1 MFQKILVPLDGSEEA
16 EAILPYVSHVA
27 SGMGIG
33 VVLLSV
39 VDCGALEMSE
49 SYYSRLFERAEQ
61 EAKGRLH
68 NAAHQLDQ
76 DGVRAEEVVVSGRA
90 DSEITETA
98 KGLGCNLI
106 AMSTHGRSPLGR
118 GILGSVTDRVVH
130 IARIP
135 VLTVTPDKTRAYHG
149 SDTLVNHIVVPLDGS
164 ELAETV
170 LPYVREMASTL
181 GYTVVLLRVVRPLH
195 YFWVGDHPPEIH
207 QENELMEKE
216 AREYMET
223 TAESISDDGV
233 DVEWRVLVGHP
244 TTTVLEQVRDIPH
257 SIVAL
262 TTHGRSGFRRWL
274 IGSLA
279 ETLVRSGGDPVL
291 IVPPPEQRE
300 HTTDDA

>member
-1 MFQKILVPLDGSEEA
+1 MFHKILVPLDGSDEA
-16 EAILPYVSHVA
+16 EAILPYVSHIA
-27 SGMGIG
+27 SGMDIG

-39 VDCGALEMSE
+39 MDRGAMEMSE

-61 EAKGRLH
+61 EAKGRLRD
-68 NAAHQLDQ
+68 AAHQLDQ
-76 DGVRAEEVVVSGRA
+76 DGVRTEELVVSGRA
-90 DSEITETA
+90 DEEISTSAEQ
-98 KGLGCNLI
+98 LGCNLI
-106 AMSTHGRSPLGR
+106 AMSTHGRSLLGR

-130 IARIP
+130 MARIP
-135 VLTVTPDKTRAYHG
+135 VLTITPDKARAYHG
-149 SDTLVNHIVVPLDGS
+149 GDTLVNHIVVPLDGS

-195 YFWVGDHPPEIH
+195 YFWVGGHPPEIH
-207 QENELMEKE
+207 EENEIMENE

-223 TAESISDDGV
+223 TAESLSQDGV

-300 HTTDDA
+300 YTSDNA

>member
-1 MFQKILVPLDGSEEA
+1 MFRKILVPLDGSDEA
-16 EAILPYVSHVA
+16 EAILPYVSHIA
-27 SGMGIG
+27 SGMDIG
-33 VVLLSV
+33 VALLSV
-39 VDCGALEMSE
+39 MDRGALEMSE

-68 NAAHQLDQ
+68 NAAHHLDQ
-76 DGVRAEEVVVSGRA
+76 DGVAAEEIVVSGRA
-90 DSEITETA
+90 DEEITEA
-98 KGLGCNLI
+98 AERLGCNLI
-106 AMSTHGRSPLGR
+106 AMATHGRSLLGR

-130 IARIP
+130 MARIP
-135 VLTVTPDKTRAYHG
+135 VLTITPVKARAYHG
-149 SDTLVNHIVVPLDGS
+149 RDTLVNHIVVPLDGS
-164 ELAETV
+164 DLAETV
-170 LPYVREMASTL
+170 LPYVQDMAATL

-207 QENELMEKE
+207 QENDLMEKE

-223 TAESISDDGV
+223 TAEGLSEDGV

-291 IVPPPEQRE
+291 IVPPPEQLE